1 MNPPPA
7 RIPPSGDGRG
17 VLIGVGARIDAADHP
32 VRANCCAHSP
42 LPIAAAAAAAR
53 PTEDLAM
60 NTTGQRPS
68 EPREWQPPA
77 LPCALAGT
85 PAGPQAG
92 MPRADRIDASGV
104 TPPAEVRRRGLN
116 RRALTRALAYIEAHL
131 GEEISLGDLAGAAA
145 ISRFHFARL
154 FRASTGHSPMA
165 FLLRLR
171 IARAQDML
179 HAGNR
184 RIAEIAAALGFFDQS
199 HFARTFRRLTGQS
212 PREYARRG
220 PHRDAEAA

>member
-1 MNPPPA
+1 MNTIGHRPGEAHDRLAPAPPGMRLTAPTDAGPPPA
-7 RIPPSGDGRG
+7 E
-17 VLIGVGARIDAADHP
+17 ADD
-32 VRANCCAHSP
+32 
-42 LPIAAAAAAAR
+42 AAAAA
-53 PTEDLAM
+53 P
-60 NTTGQRPS
+60 PS
-68 EPREWQPPA
+68 SA
-77 LPCALAGT
+77 
-85 PAGPQAG
+85 
-92 MPRADRIDASGV
+92 
-104 TPPAEVRRRGLN
+104 RRRGLN
-116 RRALTRALAYIEAHL
+116 RRALSRALAYIEAHL
-131 GEEISLGDLAGAAA
+131 GEEVSLDDLAGAAA

-212 PREYARRG
+212 PREYARCAPRG
-220 PHRDAEAA
+220 GAEAA

>member
-1 MNPPPA
+1 
-7 RIPPSGDGRG
+7 
-17 VLIGVGARIDAADHP
+17 
-32 VRANCCAHSP
+32 
-42 LPIAAAAAAAR
+42 
-53 PTEDLAM
+53 M
-60 NTTGQRPS
+60 NTTGHRPS
-68 EPREWQPPA
+68 EPRERLGPPLPCMRAAAPADASPPPA
-77 LPCALAGT
+77 GFGEAH
-85 PAGPQAG
+85 
-92 MPRADRIDASGV
+92 GV
-104 TPPAEVRRRGLN
+104 TLPSASRRRGLS

-131 GEEISLGDLAGAAA
+131 GDEVSLDDLAGAAS

-212 PREYARRG
+212 PREYARCATRG
-220 PHRDAEAA
+220 DAEAA

>member
-1 MNPPPA
+1 M
-7 RIPPSGDGRG
+7 
-17 VLIGVGARIDAADHP
+17 
-32 VRANCCAHSP
+32 
-42 LPIAAAAAAAR
+42 
-53 PTEDLAM
+53 
-60 NTTGQRPS
+60 
-68 EPREWQPPA
+68 
-77 LPCALAGT
+77 ALAVPDPGPPGDRTGT
-85 PAGPQAG
+85 PGATQ
-92 MPRADRIDASGV
+92 
-104 TPPAEVRRRGLN
+104 PAPARRRGLN

-131 GEEISLGDLAGAAA
+131 GEEVGLDDLAGAAA

-179 HAGNR
+179 RAGNR

-212 PREYARRG
+212 PREYARDRRAHG
-220 PHRDAEAA
+220 DAEAA